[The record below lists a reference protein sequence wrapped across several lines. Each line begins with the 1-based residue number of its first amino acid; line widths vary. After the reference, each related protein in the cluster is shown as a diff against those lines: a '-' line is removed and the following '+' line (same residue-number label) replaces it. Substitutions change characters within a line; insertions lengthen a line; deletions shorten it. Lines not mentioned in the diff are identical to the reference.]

1 MNTSKKRIVYTITV
15 ALIVVFSTT
24 FAILMTLERI
34 DYRNYLMGEYSKS
47 MYQLINSVENIGSN
61 LAKVPVLGSK
71 DQDIVALEEIFRYSS
86 IANDKLHS
94 LPIDEQ
100 QLSGT
105 SKFITQVGDFCYT
118 LGNKATQGGELSDD
132 DIAKVEMLK
141 KQSYTLEN
149 QLKNVQN
156 NINNGDV
163 KWGEIRKKA
172 SGALLASNND
182 SSLSNN
188 FESIQKQIVQYP
200 SLIYDGPFSDN
211 NLEINPKINSAK
223 DVTASEAEQVV
234 RKAIGN
240 DKIESV
246 ERQQD
251 VNKQK
256 IPCYNFNVN
265 IKGRDKDAK
274 VSCEITKK
282 GGMIYYI
289 LDNRNIDKPKI
300 DVNKAQDIGSKYLAD
315 MGYKNMTPTYSL
327 IYNNTAII
335 SYIYNIGN
343 TAIYPDQIKLKI
355 ALDNGNIIGME
366 SAKYLTA
373 HDESR
378 TIPNENTLIG
388 EDKAKERVSKRLNI
402 TTSRLAIVPTEANK
416 EVLCYEFVG
425 NYNGDSFIVYINAQ
439 TGYEVRILQIRNTP
453 NGKLTI

>member
-1 MNTSKKRIVYTITV
+1 MNTSKKRIIYTIAV

-94 LPIDEQ
+94 LPVAQQ

-118 LGNKATQGGELSDD
+118 LGNKITQDGELSDD
-132 DIAKVEMLK
+132 DIAKIETLK
-141 KQSYTLEN
+141 SQANTLEN

-156 NINNGDV
+156 NINNGEV

-172 SGALLASNND
+172 SGVLLSSNE
-182 SSLSNN
+182 SSVSNN
-188 FESIQKQIVQYP
+188 FQSIEKQIVQYP
-200 SLIYDGPFSDN
+200 TLIYDGPFSDN

-223 DVTASEAEQVV
+223 DVTVNEAENVV
-234 RKAIGN
+234 KKAIGN
-240 DKIESV
+240 DKIASI
-246 ERQQD
+246 ERQGD
-251 VNKQK
+251 VNSQK
-256 IPCYNFNVN
+256 IPCYSFNVS
-265 IKGRDKDAK
+265 IKGRGKNDK
-274 VSCEITKK
+274 VSCEVTKK

-289 LDNRNIDKPKI
+289 LDNRNIEKPTI
-300 DVNKAQDIGSKYLAD
+300 DVSKAQDIGSKYLSD
-315 MGYKNMTPTYSL
+315 MGYANMTSTYSL
-327 IYNNTAII
+327 VYNNTAII
-335 SYIYNIGN
+335 SYVYNIGN
-343 TAIYPDQIKLKI
+343 VAVYTDQIKLKI

-373 HDESR
+373 HDAKR
-378 TIPNENTLIG
+378 TMPDQSSLISQ
-388 EDKAKERVSKRLNI
+388 DKAKERVSKRLNV
-402 TTSRLAIVPTEANK
+402 TSSRLAIIPTETNK

>member
-1 MNTSKKRIVYTITV
+1 MNTTKKRIIYTIAV

-94 LPIDEQ
+94 LPIDQQ

-118 LGNKATQGGELSDD
+118 LASKTTQGGELSDQ
-132 DIAKVEMLK
+132 DIAKVETLK
-141 KQSYTLEN
+141 KQAYTLEN

-172 SGALLASNND
+172 SGVLLSSNENAV
-182 SSLSNN
+182 STN

-211 NLEINPKINSAK
+211 NLDINPKINSSK
-223 DVTASEAEQVV
+223 DITAAEAEGVV

-240 DKIESV
+240 ERIDSI
-246 ERQQD
+246 ERQED

-256 IPCYNFNVN
+256 IPCYSFNVN
-265 IKGRDKDAK
+265 IKGRKSDNK
-274 VSCEITKK
+274 VSCEVTKK

-289 LDNRNIDKPKI
+289 LDNRNIDKPTI

-315 MGYKNMTPTYSL
+315 MGYTNMTPTYNL
-327 IYNNTAII
+327 VYNNTAIV

-343 TAIYPDQIKLKI
+343 VAVYTDQIKLKI

-366 SAKYLTA
+366 SAKYLIA
-373 HDESR
+373 HDTER
-378 TIPNENTLIG
+378 KIPDENSLISK
-388 EDKAKERVSKRLNI
+388 DKAQEKVSKRLSV
-402 TTSRLAIVPTEANK
+402 TSSRLAIVPTESNK

>member
-1 MNTSKKRIVYTITV
+1 MNTTKKRIIYTIAV

-118 LGNKATQGGELSDD
+118 LANKTTQGVELSDE
-132 DIAKVEMLK
+132 DIAKVETLK
-141 KQSYTLEN
+141 KQAYTLEN

-156 NINNGDV
+156 DINNGDV

-172 SGALLASNND
+172 SGVLLSSNENAV
-182 SSLSNN
+182 STS

-211 NLEINPKINSAK
+211 NLDINPKINSSK
-223 DVTASEAEQVV
+223 DVTAAEAEGVV

-240 DKIESV
+240 ERIESI
-246 ERQQD
+246 ERQED

-256 IPCYNFNVN
+256 IPCYSFNVN
-265 IKGRDKDAK
+265 IKGRKNDNK

-289 LDNRNIDKPKI
+289 LDNRNIDKPTI

-315 MGYKNMTPTYSL
+315 MAYTNMTPTYSL
-327 IYNNTAII
+327 VYNNTAIV

-343 TAIYPDQIKLKI
+343 VAVYTDQIKLKI

-373 HDESR
+373 HDRER
-378 TIPNENTLIG
+378 KIPDENSLISK
-388 EDKAKERVSKRLNI
+388 DKAQEKVSKRLDV
-402 TTSRLAIVPTEANK
+402 TSSRLAIVPTESNK

>member
-1 MNTSKKRIVYTITV
+1 MNTTKKRIIYTIAV

-94 LPIDEQ
+94 LPIDQQ

-118 LGNKATQGGELSDD
+118 LASKTTQGGELSDQ
-132 DIAKVEMLK
+132 DIAKVETLK
-141 KQSYTLEN
+141 KQAYTLEN

-172 SGALLASNND
+172 SGVLLSSNENAV
-182 SSLSNN
+182 STN

-211 NLEINPKINSAK
+211 NLDINPKINSSK
-223 DVTASEAEQVV
+223 DITAAEAEGVV

-240 DKIESV
+240 ERIDSIE
-246 ERQQD
+246 
-251 VNKQK
+251 
-256 IPCYNFNVN
+256 
-265 IKGRDKDAK
+265 
-274 VSCEITKK
+274 
-282 GGMIYYI
+282 
-289 LDNRNIDKPKI
+289 
-300 DVNKAQDIGSKYLAD
+300 
-315 MGYKNMTPTYSL
+315 
-327 IYNNTAII
+327 
-335 SYIYNIGN
+335 
-343 TAIYPDQIKLKI
+343 
-355 ALDNGNIIGME
+355 
-366 SAKYLTA
+366 
-373 HDESR
+373 
-378 TIPNENTLIG
+378 
-388 EDKAKERVSKRLNI
+388 
-402 TTSRLAIVPTEANK
+402 
-416 EVLCYEFVG
+416 
-425 NYNGDSFIVYINAQ
+425 
-439 TGYEVRILQIRNTP
+439 
-453 NGKLTI
+453 

>member
-1 MNTSKKRIVYTITV
+1 MNITKKRIIYTIAV

-71 DQDIVALEEIFRYSS
+71 DQDIVALSEIFRFSAT
-86 IANDKLHS
+86 ANDKLHS
-94 LPIDEQ
+94 LPIDQQ

-105 SKFITQVGDFCYT
+105 SKFINQVGDFCYT
-118 LGNKATQGGELSDD
+118 LGNKITQGQELSDE
-132 DIAKVEMLK
+132 DIAKVEALK

-172 SGALLASNND
+172 SGVLLSDNQN
-182 SSLSNN
+182 SMSNN
-188 FESIQKQIVQYP
+188 FESIQKQIAQYP
-200 SLIYDGPFSDN
+200 ALIYDGPFSDN
-211 NLEINPKINSAK
+211 NVDIDPKINSAR
-223 DVTASEAEQVV
+223 DITVGEAEAVV
-234 RKAIGN
+234 RKAIGSE
-240 DKIESV
+240 KISSIK
-246 ERQQD
+246 RQED

-265 IKGRDKDAK
+265 IKGRDNDNP
-274 VSCEITKK
+274 VSCEVTKK

-289 LDNRNIDKPKI
+289 LDNRNIDKPTI

-315 MGYKNMTPTYSL
+315 MGYTNMTPTYSL
-327 IYNNTAII
+327 VYNNTAII
-335 SYIYNIGN
+335 SYIYNMGDVAVY
-343 TAIYPDQIKLKI
+343 TDQIKLKI
-355 ALDNGNIIGME
+355 ALDNGNVIGME
-366 SAKYLTA
+366 SAKYLTSHDA
-373 HDESR
+373 QRKIPDESS
-378 TIPNENTLIG
+378 LISK
-388 EDKAKERVSKRLNI
+388 DKAQEKVSKRLNI
-402 TTSRLAIVPTEANK
+402 TSSRLAIIPTESNK

-439 TGYEVRILQIRNTP
+439 TGYEMRILQIRNTP

>member
-1 MNTSKKRIVYTITV
+1 MNTSKKRIIYTIAV

-71 DQDIVALEEIFRYSS
+71 DQDIVAMEEIFRYSS

-118 LGNKATQGGELSDD
+118 LANKTTQGGELSDE
-132 DIAKVEMLK
+132 DIAKIEMLK
-141 KQSYTLEN
+141 NQAYTLEN

-172 SGALLASNND
+172 SGVLLASNEN
-182 SSLSNN
+182 SISNN
-188 FESIQKQIVQYP
+188 FQSIEKQIVQYP
-200 SLIYDGPFSDN
+200 ALIYDGPFSDN

-223 DVTASEAEQVV
+223 EITANEAEGVV
-234 RKAIGN
+234 KKAIGN
-240 DKIESV
+240 DKIASI
-246 ERQQD
+246 ERKGD
-251 VNKQK
+251 VNSQK
-256 IPCYNFNVN
+256 IPCYSFHVN
-265 IKGRDKDAK
+265 IKGRSKDAK
-274 VSCEITKK
+274 VSCEVTKK

-289 LDNRNIDKPKI
+289 LDNRNIEKPSI
-300 DVNKAQDIGSKYLAD
+300 DVNKAQNIGSKYLAD
-315 MGYKNMTPTYSL
+315 MGYTNMTPTYSL
-327 IYNNTAII
+327 VYNNTAII

-343 TAIYPDQIKLKI
+343 VAVYTDQIKLKV

-373 HDESR
+373 HDAKRIIPDESK
-378 TIPNENTLIG
+378 LIS
-388 EDKAKERVSKRLNI
+388 EDKAKERVSKRLNV
-402 TTSRLAIVPTEANK
+402 TSSRLAIIPTESNK

-425 NYNGDSFIVYINAQ
+425 SYNKDSFIVYINAQ